1 MKTLFLHISFFIVI
15 ISNYSFESTNTI
27 LKLEQ
32 KDFYA
37 KGQGKYPEASEREL
51 IFSELQKFTAAEIRI
66 IKNEIFARHGYI
78 FKSKDLATYFSKQK
92 WYKPLY
98 KDVTSKLTKIE
109 RRNISFIIE
118 NFE

>member
-1 MKTLFLHISFFIVI
+1 MKTLFLHISFFLVI
-15 ISNYSFESTNTI
+15 ISNYSFESYDTI
-27 LKLEQ
+27 SILQQ

-78 FKSKDLATYFSKQK
+78 FKSKDLATYFGKQK

>member
-66 IKNEIFARHGYI
+66 IKNEIFARH
-78 FKSKDLATYFSKQK
+78 
-92 WYKPLY
+92 
-98 KDVTSKLTKIE
+98 
-109 RRNISFIIE
+109 
-118 NFE
+118 